1 MSKVKILSTKKLSKK
16 HKMKI
21 KSEGLNYSEYDAIS
35 IEKVI
40 FDIPKPYKNV
50 VFSSLNAAKIV
61 IKEVKW
67 LKNSSIFCVGK
78 STEKLLLKNGIKCV
92 KSAKNMQKLL
102 IFIQKNSKND
112 DFLHFCGNLRLPIFS
127 EKMKKWNK
135 KFSELIV
142 YQTKILKRKIL
153 YQPDAVLFFSPSAVK
168 SYEAMNKMDDL
179 ICFCIGKTTSN
190 SIKKKTKEIVHIKN
204 PSIENLII
212 KTIKFFKE

>member
-1 MSKVKILSTKKLSKK
+1 
-16 HKMKI
+16 
-21 KSEGLNYSEYDAIS
+21 
-35 IEKVI
+35 
-40 FDIPKPYKNV
+40 
-50 VFSSLNAAKIV
+50 
-61 IKEVKW
+61 
-67 LKNSSIFCVGK
+67 
-78 STEKLLLKNGIKCV
+78 
-92 KSAKNMQKLL
+92 MQKLL

-190 SIKKKTKEIVHIKN
+190 SIKKKPKQFVFSKM
-204 PSIENLII
+204 PAIETVILKAIN
-212 KTIKFFKE
+212 FFKVFFIWCCAG

>member
-21 KSEGLNYSEYDAIS
+21 KSEGFDYSEYDAIS

-40 FDIPKPYKNV
+40 FDIPRPYKNV

-102 IFIQKNSKND
+102 IFI
-112 DFLHFCGNLRLPIFS
+112 G
-127 EKMKKWNK
+127 
-135 KFSELIV
+135 
-142 YQTKILKRKIL
+142 
-153 YQPDAVLFFSPSAVK
+153 
-168 SYEAMNKMDDL
+168 AMEQL
-179 ICFCIGKTTSN
+179 CLT
-190 SIKKKTKEIVHIKN
+190 
-204 PSIENLII
+204 
-212 KTIKFFKE
+212 